1 MIVRNTDEEIVQQ
14 TTYRAHGGGTARM
27 LLTNKELRSMLFL
40 ADASLEP
47 GKTIETHIDP
57 YEEIYY
63 ILEGEGVMTVG
74 DDERRVKKGDAIWIP
89 VGKKHSLVNDTDE
102 NTGFLVVANYPHGT

>member
-1 MIVRNTDEEIVQQ
+1 MRR
-14 TTYRAHGGGTARM
+14 TTYVAHGGGIAMM
-27 LLTNKELRSMLFL
+27 LLTNRELDAMLFL
-40 ADASLEP
+40 ADASLAP
-47 GKTIETHIDP
+47 GKELEAHIDP

-89 VGKKHSLVNDTDE
+89 VGERHSLLNDTDG
-102 NTGFLVVANYPHGT
+102 NTSILVVAAYPK